1 MSAHDQM
8 RAMLDQLM
16 GTARNGETNR
26 YSVKFY
32 DTKVCKSFL
41 LGCCPHEI
49 LASTRMD
56 LGECPKVHDL
66 ALRADYENASK
77 NKDYYYDVDAMEHLQ
92 AFIAD
97 CDRRTEA
104 AKRRLAET
112 QEELT
117 AEVAAKA
124 NAVHE
129 LAEEIGKK
137 LAKAE
142 ALGEA
147 GQVEESMKL
156 MSEIDELRAKK
167 TRAEQEYRSSIPAS
181 TYQQQKLRV
190 CEVCSA
196 YLGIHDNDMRLA
208 DHFGGKLHLGFL
220 AIREKLKELEKT
232 AGPRQKELRKNGRD
246 RDHEDLVNHAVE
258 TIARR
263 NLKLAIEIGNSVIE
277 EIATG
282 GDPRI
287 VPGDPAAVIATVTM
301 IGTTIVVVGHDRAKD
316 PDGIVLK
323 VTTTPFPKIVRF
335 KDEQFYEDPATGDNQ
350 PFPSLEDEPTLK
362 LSVIIPAFDEEKRLP
377 IMLDECLQY
386 LEDRSHK
393 EKDFTYEVI
402 VVSDGS
408 RDRTVDVAMEYAR
421 RHGTEKVRVLA
432 LVQNRGKGG
441 AVRMGMLSSRG
452 RFLLFADADGAT
464 KFADYE
470 KLERS
475 MAQLS
480 ANDWHRDAMAI
491 GSRAHLEEEATAKRT
506 FFRTILMHGF
516 HFLVWTFAV
525 KKVRDTQC
533 GFKLVTRSAARKL
546 FQVMHVERWAFDV
559 ELLFIAQSYNIPIE
573 EIAVKWQEIEG
584 SKLTPFW
591 SWLQMGRDLMLIW
604 FRYAIGAWQLR
615 KEHSN

>member
-32 DTKVCKSFL
+32 DSKVCKSFL

-104 AKRRLAET
+104 AKKRLAET

-156 MSEIDELRAKK
+156 MSEIEELRSEKS
-167 TRAEQEYRSSIPAS
+167 RAEQEYRSSIPAS

-196 YLGIHDNDMRLA
+196 YLGIHDNDIRLA

-220 AIREKLKELEKT
+220 AIRDKLAELEKT
-232 AGPRQKELRKNGRD
+232 AGPRQKELRKTGRD
-246 RDHEDLVNHAVE
+246 RDHEDRSRSRYVGGRELDRRSRAL
-258 TIARR
+258 AR
-263 NLKLAIEIGNSVIE
+263 
-277 EIATG
+277 
-282 GDPRI
+282 
-287 VPGDPAAVIATVTM
+287 
-301 IGTTIVVVGHDRAKD
+301 
-316 PDGIVLK
+316 
-323 VTTTPFPKIVRF
+323 
-335 KDEQFYEDPATGDNQ
+335 
-350 PFPSLEDEPTLK
+350 
-362 LSVIIPAFDEEKRLP
+362 
-377 IMLDECLQY
+377 
-386 LEDRSHK
+386 
-393 EKDFTYEVI
+393 
-402 VVSDGS
+402 S
-408 RDRTVDVAMEYAR
+408 RDRKDTAGRDVKPTEDRKDRNEGRDRDRGDR
-421 RHGTEKVRVLA
+421 RRSSDRS
-432 LVQNRGKGG
+432 NR
-441 AVRMGMLSSRG
+441 RSRS
-452 RFLLFADADGAT
+452 RDRSRDR
-464 KFADYE
+464 DRHSDRNNDRRRRSRSR
-470 KLERS
+470 ERS
-475 MAQLS
+475 RRFCSTHCKTSTKL
-480 ANDWHRDAMAI
+480 
-491 GSRAHLEEEATAKRT
+491 LAT
-506 FFRTILMHGF
+506 
-516 HFLVWTFAV
+516 
-525 KKVRDTQC
+525 
-533 GFKLVTRSAARKL
+533 
-546 FQVMHVERWAFDV
+546 
-559 ELLFIAQSYNIPIE
+559 LLT
-573 EIAVKWQEIEG
+573 WC
-584 SKLTPFW
+584 LTCF
-591 SWLQMGRDLMLIW
+591 S
-604 FRYAIGAWQLR
+604 
-615 KEHSN
+615 